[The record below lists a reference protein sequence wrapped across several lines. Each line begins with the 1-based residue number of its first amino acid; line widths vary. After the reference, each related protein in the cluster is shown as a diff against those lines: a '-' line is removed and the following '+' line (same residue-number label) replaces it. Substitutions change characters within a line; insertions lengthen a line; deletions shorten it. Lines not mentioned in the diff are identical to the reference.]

1 MNRGKSTQ
9 LITSLHLFKSKRK
22 YTAISTLCQQDGS
35 ITNDPYEK
43 ATSFNNFFL
52 DYSKQAMSGATL
64 SDTNFLTTTRLT
76 IITFSRVDILDMLKS
91 LDPNKVSGPD
101 CINPKMLKCTAVH
114 VCSSLTRYVHAT
126 KLISFFLEKK
136 NVSPLLLK
144 R

>member
-1 MNRGKSTQ
+1 
-9 LITSLHLFKSKRK
+9 
-22 YTAISTLCQQDGS
+22 
-35 ITNDPYEK
+35 
-43 ATSFNNFFL
+43 
-52 DYSKQAMSGATL
+52 MSGATL

-114 VCSSLTRYVHAT
+114 VCSSLTRLCPCNKIHFLLSGKKINAT
-126 KLISFFLEKK
+126 F
-136 NVSPLLLK
+136 LK